1 MDSIWVALKRSIN
14 CQPEPS
20 GVVNPDR
27 IRGRKPR
34 LCGSCCSNVRGN
46 IHVNKRQTEK
56 KPTPGLT
63 KVPSDISCSL
73 DAGSHGFV
81 CHKCGGKYSDS
92 EAVEA
97 HHLSKHAGKHKA
109 WFWNC
114 RFSNALRL
122 IGSFYIYVNFFSV
135 IELAKGN
142 STRKIVELI
151 CQRSEIISKN
161 NGQGIQRVLKVQN
174 MQRTIHEFEGYREM
188 VKIKAGNISEENS
201 RNTVDGNEVLMFY
214 GAAVACS
221 LGMNRTSNLCTLDQ
235 CGVCKILRHGFSL
248 KKESN
253 GVMGVFTSSKSKSA
267 FAHIEVDKENQTLK
281 KALIVCRVIA
291 GRVHRPLEIS
301 QGIQDTTCFDSI
313 ARKLGPDSAIEELY
327 SLNSRALL
335 PCFVVIF

>member
-1 MDSIWVALKRSIN
+1 MDSVWVALKRSIN

-20 GVVNPDR
+20 DVVNPNR
-27 IRGRKPR
+27 IRGRKPF
-34 LCGSCCSNVRGN
+34 LCGSCCSNARDN
-46 IHVNKRQTEK
+46 IHVDKRQTEK
-56 KPTPGLT
+56 KPTTCLT

-73 DAGSHGFV
+73 DAGSHGFF
-81 CHKCGGKYSDS
+81 CHKCGGKFSDS
-92 EAVEA
+92 EAVES
-97 HHLSKHAGKHKA
+97 HHLSKHA
-109 WFWNC
+109 
-114 RFSNALRL
+114 
-122 IGSFYIYVNFFSV
+122 V

-151 CQRSEIISKN
+151 CQRSEINSKN
-161 NGQGIQRVLKVQN
+161 SCQGIERVLKVQN

-253 GVMGVFTSSKSKSA
+253 GVMGVFTSSISRSA
-267 FAHIEVDKENQTLK
+267 FEHIEVDKEKQTLK
-281 KALIVCRVIA
+281 RALIVCRVIA

-301 QGIQDTTCFDSI
+301 QEIQDPSCFDSI
-313 ARKLGPDSAIEELY
+313 TVKLGPDSDIEELY

-335 PCFVVIF
+335 PCFVVIFKVQIL